1 MTLTKSAFTDSSA
14 IDLYVDLDGTL
25 IKSDV
30 SFESLILLLKHN
42 LLYLLLLPVW
52 LSKGLANLKRE
63 IARRVD
69 VPVRQLPMNPEFF
82 EFLKQEKNAGR
93 RLILISASDEKFVS
107 AVGKTIDVFDQA
119 IGSDG
124 EFNLKAAN
132 KLQRILELS
141 GDKPFAYAGNSRAD
155 LPIWAHAHQ
164 AILVNCPSSLGEN
177 LSAPDHVQHYDPPA
191 GTARLLFKAMR
202 PHQWLKNGLVFLPL
216 LLAHQLGD
224 LALVV
229 KGLMAFV
236 SFSLCAS
243 SVYLLNDLT
252 DLNSDRLHPGKRSR
266 PFAAGTLP
274 LATGLAAIPALLLSA
289 FIIALFLPLSFL
301 GVLLLYWLLTT
312 AYSLVLKRLF
322 LVDVL
327 VLAALYT
334 LRIIAGAAAVSV
346 PATHWLIAFALCL
359 FLGLAIVK
367 RVTELV
373 NRGDESAAALAGRA
387 YQWKHLE
394 LLTTMGI
401 SACSLAVLVFILYIN
416 DPATRALYGTPFI
429 LWLVCPL
436 LIYLLWRI
444 WTFARSGRLHDDPL
458 IFAISDHLS
467 QAIVVLC
474 GVLIWLAI

>member
-1 MTLTKSAFTDSSA
+1 MTNTTDSDIAS

-25 IKSDV
+25 TKSDV
-30 SFESLILLLKHN
+30 SFESLILLLKRN
-42 LLYLLLLPVW
+42 LFYLLLIPVW

-63 IARRVD
+63 IAQRVD
-69 VPVRQLPMNPEFF
+69 VPVRQLPMNPQFW
-82 EFLKQEKNAGR
+82 EFLKQEKDGGR
-93 RLILISASDEKFVS
+93 RLILISASDEKFVD
-107 AVGKTIDVFDQA
+107 AVGSTIDLFDA
-119 IGSDG
+119 TIGSDG
-124 EFNLKAAN
+124 RFNLKAGN
-132 KLQRILELS
+132 KLQRIRELS

-155 LPIWAHAHQ
+155 LPIWAEARQ
-164 AILVNCPSSLGEN
+164 AILVNCPRSLGED
-177 LSAPDHVQHYDPPA
+177 LAGVEDIRHYDAPDEIP
-191 GTARLLFKAMR
+191 RLLFRAMR

-224 LALVV
+224 LALLG
-229 KGLMAFV
+229 KGLLAFL

-252 DLNSDRLHPGKRSR
+252 DLNSDRLHPGKRTR
-266 PFAAGTLP
+266 PFASGALP
-274 LATGLAAIPALLLSA
+274 LATGIAAIPALLLSA
-289 FIIALFLPLSFL
+289 FILALLLPLPFL
-301 GVLLLYWLLTT
+301 GILLFYWLLTS

-322 LVDVL
+322 LIDVL

-373 NRGDESAAALAGRA
+373 NRGDESAATLAGRA
-387 YQWKHLE
+387 YQWQHLE
-394 LLTTMGI
+394 LLTTIGV
-401 SACSLAVLVFILYIN
+401 SACALAVLVFVLYIN
-416 DPATRALYGTPFI
+416 DPATRELYESPMI

-436 LIYLLWRI
+436 LMYLIWRI